1 MKLSVNYI
9 HENKLSVLL
18 QTRNCGFGHRFTEE
32 ILNGK
37 LFVQCHLFW
46 CLITFQNNCFYLLQ
60 WTPFKNDDK
69 CFSFRV
75 KISFRSY
82 QIFTFSSWFFGY
94 VENAL
99 RKKLWLISKFITPNT
114 GQQIIQYTYYPISQE
129 VKGTRQWNLFS

>member
-1 MKLSVNYI
+1 MFCYKQETVDLVTDLLKKSLMENFLCSVI
-9 HENKLSVLL
+9 CSGVWRR
-18 QTRNCGFGHRFTEE
+18 T
-32 ILNGK
+32 
-37 LFVQCHLFW
+37 
-46 CLITFQNNCFYLLQ
+46 ITFQNNCFYLLQ

-129 VKGTRQWNLFS
+129 VKATRQWNLFS